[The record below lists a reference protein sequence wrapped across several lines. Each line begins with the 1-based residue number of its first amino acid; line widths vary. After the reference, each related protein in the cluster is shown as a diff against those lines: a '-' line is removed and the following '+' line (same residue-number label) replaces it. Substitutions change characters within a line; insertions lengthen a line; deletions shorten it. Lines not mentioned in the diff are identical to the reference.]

1 MIWRCCLGGFGCDVA
16 ACHSAFPSNAT
27 ISPCASFTETPYSGK
42 TIPASPK
49 TSQNVLGG
57 TLYAWEDGY
66 QPGPNQAEP
75 GLCEYDGGHI

>member
-1 MIWRCCLGGFGCDVA
+1 MAGREMVLKKLRKSRLMQVQPSGWAGLG
-16 ACHSAFPSNAT
+16 
-27 ISPCASFTETPYSGK
+27 
-42 TIPASPK
+42 
-49 TSQNVLGG
+49 LGG